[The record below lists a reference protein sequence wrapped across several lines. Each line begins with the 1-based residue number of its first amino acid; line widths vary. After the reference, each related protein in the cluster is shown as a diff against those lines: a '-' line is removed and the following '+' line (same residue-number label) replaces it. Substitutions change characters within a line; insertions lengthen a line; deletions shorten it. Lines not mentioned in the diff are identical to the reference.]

1 MNTERDMGTQDQ
13 ISQVRYGQESL
24 TGGVSIQEAGL
35 PPDQDLALRLDGHS
49 LEAIVELK
57 ISRFLEHIG
66 SYYPDNMH
74 DMIMK
79 TVERPL
85 LRQILLR
92 TGGNQVQAAKILG
105 INRNTLRKKMKL
117 FGL

>member
-1 MNTERDMGTQDQ
+1 MNTE
-13 ISQVRYGQESL
+13 SENVSL
-24 TGGVSIQEAGL
+24 RSVPPVTTEGMDTLVTSAVTGPRTIA
-35 PPDQDLALRLDGHS
+35 DKDLAVKLDGHS

-66 SYYPDNMH
+66 NYYPDNMH

-85 LRQILLR
+85 IKQILLR
-92 TGGNQVQAAKILG
+92 TGGNQVQAARILG
-105 INRNTLRKKMKL
+105 IKRNTLLKKMKM
-117 FGL
+117 F

>member
-1 MNTERDMGTQDQ
+1 MNTERDLVSQDQ
-13 ISQVRYGQESL
+13 FSQVRYGQESL
-24 TGGVSIQEAGL
+24 TAGVSTQETCL
-35 PPDQDLALRLDGHS
+35 PPDQDLAVRLDGHS

-57 ISRFLEHIG
+57 ISRFLEQIG
-66 SYYPDNMH
+66 SYYPDDMH